1 MGNHLLEGNNKM
13 KTKKLVRKM
22 YLACVRHDKK
32 KQKKLWFKVLKKSLN
47 RKHTEVVQ

>member
-1 MGNHLLEGNNKM
+1 M

-32 KQKKLWFKVLKKSLN
+32 EQQRLWFKALKKSLKK
-47 RKHTEVVQ
+47 KHTEVIQ